1 MALPKLNTPTYELEV
16 PSTDEKI
23 KYRPFLVKEEKI
35 LLMAMESKDNAQII
49 NAVKDIVK
57 SCTFE
62 KVDVSTMPMF
72 DMEYIFLNI
81 RAKSVGEVS
90 KLKILCPDDKKT
102 YASVDL
108 DLTKVEVQVGDDHT
122 NKIELTDDMG
132 LIMTYPTIDSF
143 LDSGIET
150 ITANNM
156 LDIIGS
162 CVLQIYE
169 QKGQKVYQAKDQTKK
184 ELTEFIEQMN
194 SGQFRKVQS
203 FFDTMPKL
211 THTVKVKNPKTKKT
225 SEVKLTGLNDFFG
238 EPFHTIT

>member
-16 PSTDEKI
+16 PSTDEKV

-49 NAVKDIVK
+49 NAVKDIVS

-62 KVDVSTMPMF
+62 KLNVATMPMF

-81 RAKSVGEVS
+81 RAKSVGEIS

-102 YASVDL
+102 YASVEL

-132 LIMTYPTIDSF
+132 MIMTYPTIDSF
-143 LDSGIET
+143 LESGIET
-150 ITANNM
+150 VNANNM
-156 LDIIGS
+156 LDVIGN

-169 QKGQKVYQAKDQTKK
+169 QKGEKVYQAKDQTKK
-184 ELTEFIEQMN
+184 ELTEFIESMN
-194 SGQFRKVQS
+194 SGQFKKLQS

-211 THTVKVKNPKTKKT
+211 THTIQVKNPKTKKT
-225 SEVKLTGLNDFFG
+225 SDVKLTGLNDFFA
-238 EPFHTIT
+238 

>member
-49 NAVKDIVK
+49 NAVKDIVS

-62 KVDVSTMPMF
+62 KLNVATMPMF
-72 DMEYIFLNI
+72 DMEFIFLNI

-102 YASVDL
+102 YASVEL
-108 DLTKVEVQVGDDHT
+108 DLTKVEVQVGDEHS

-132 LIMTYPTIDSF
+132 IIMTYPTIDSF
-143 LDSGIET
+143 LESGIEN
-150 ITANNM
+150 IDASNM
-156 LDIIGS
+156 LDVIGT
-162 CVLQIYE
+162 CILQIYE
-169 QKGQKVYQAKDQTKK
+169 EKGEKVYQAKDQTKK
-184 ELTEFIEQMN
+184 ELTEFIESMD
-194 SGQFRKVQS
+194 SKQFKKLQS

-211 THTVKVKNPKTKKT
+211 THTIKVKNPKTKKT
-225 SEVKLTGLNDFFG
+225 SDVKLTGLNDFFA
-238 EPFHTIT
+238 

>member
-35 LLMAMESKDNAQII
+35 LLMAMESKDNTQII
-49 NAVKDIVK
+49 NAVKDIVS

-62 KVDVSTMPMF
+62 KLNAATMPMF

-81 RAKSVGEVS
+81 RAKSVGEIS

-102 YASVDL
+102 YASVEL
-108 DLTKVEVQVGDDHT
+108 DLTKVEVQVGDEHS

-132 LIMTYPTIDSF
+132 IIMTYPTIDSF
-143 LDSGIET
+143 LESGIET
-150 ITANNM
+150 VNASNM

-169 QKGQKVYQAKDQTKK
+169 EKGEKVYQAKDQTKK
-184 ELTEFIEQMN
+184 ELTEFIESMD
-194 SGQFRKVQS
+194 SKQFKKLQS

-211 THTVKVKNPKTKKT
+211 THTIKVKNPKTKKT
-225 SEVKLTGLNDFFG
+225 SDVKLTGLNDFFA
-238 EPFHTIT
+238 